1 MQLPTV
7 GLSDMRWLNNHPSKY
22 YFDANKNDLSI
33 LVEQLY
39 NEFPTAE
46 SYYVTGALEYYQQ
59 RENEIAKMWIDTF
72 DSFNSIQSTS
82 SKAGI
87 LQHSTIKY
95 SDYITSLNRDDCCID
110 DFRSVYTN
118 KHKYRVIHTDSD
130 TWLTTDADFVAPEA
144 VSTAQSA
151 NLFEGL

>member
-1 MQLPTV
+1 
-7 GLSDMRWLNNHPSKY
+7 
-22 YFDANKNDLSI
+22 
-33 LVEQLY
+33 
-39 NEFPTAE
+39 
-46 SYYVTGALEYYQQ
+46 
-59 RENEIAKMWIDTF
+59 MWIECF
-72 DSFNSIQSTS
+72 DSFHPIQSTS

-95 SDYITSLNRDDCCID
+95 SDYITSLNRGDCCID

-130 TWLTTDADFVAPEA
+130 TWLTTDTDFVAPEA